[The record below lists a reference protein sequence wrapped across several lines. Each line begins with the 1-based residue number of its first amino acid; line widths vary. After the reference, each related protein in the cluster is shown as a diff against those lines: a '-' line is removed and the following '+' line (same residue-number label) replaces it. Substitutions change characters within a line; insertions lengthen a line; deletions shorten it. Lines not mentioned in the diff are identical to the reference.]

1 MELEDIIRKTKKHSL
16 ELREISEVLGCLA
29 EPCVSLRFC
38 FNFDTEV
45 EEFEVPKE
53 LASEFREKL
62 RLSYVKRLEE
72 IIEDLNSIGNDTRG
86 DNSNV

>member
-1 MELEDIIRKTKKHSL
+1 
-16 ELREISEVLGCLA
+16 
-29 EPCVSLRFC
+29 
-38 FNFDTEV
+38 V

-53 LASEFREKL
+53 LASEFVEKL

-86 DNSNV
+86 DNPNV